1 MVDVTREKGFDGTS
15 DRGGDRGERRRTGKA
30 FCVVAAALMVL
41 ASIWYP
47 VTRASGTGTAGSY
60 QVVGNHVVDPNG
72 NRFVPYGFVVECL
85 ASVSLNCAVPGGRQP
100 ATYLREI
107 QAAAVTWH
115 ANVVRL
121 QVSQE
126 HLFDQSPYDS
136 AYLAQIDAAVNEAN
150 SLGMVAIVS
159 LQEEQFN
166 GPLMPTASAVAFWNV
181 VAAHYATN
189 PMVFFDLYNEPRLT
203 AEAVGGTDILW
214 SVWRNGGTVAG
225 VAYVGMQTLVNTVRA
240 TGAQNIVMAEGNA
253 FATSLIGVSQWS
265 LTGTN
270 IVYGVKPQVA
280 GVYVSPS
287 TWNAQFGAVSSQFA
301 VFPQA
306 FTDNLHSNTCQPNS
320 PTVVPA
326 LLTYLGSIQL
336 GLIDYSLD
344 SGNAV
349 VDGSNYMTPTSYPAS
364 TINCAPGLPADP
376 TNTVGD
382 GQDLMTW
389 FQANSHPAVR

>member
-1 MVDVTREKGFDGTS
+1 MADVTSEQRFQGTGDG
-15 DRGGDRGERRRTGKA
+15 GGTERRRFGKA
-30 FCVVAAALMVL
+30 LCAVVVALMVL

-47 VTRASGTGTAGSY
+47 ATRASGNATAGSY
-60 QVVGNHVVDPNG
+60 QVVGTHVVDPNG
-72 NRFVPYGFVVECL
+72 SRFVPYGFVVECL
-85 ASVSLNCAVPGGRQP
+85 ASVSLTCAVPGVHQP
-100 ATYLREI
+100 AKDLGTI

-115 ANVVRL
+115 SNIVRL

-225 VAYVGMQTLVNTVRA
+225 VTYVGMQTLVNTVRA

-389 FQANSHPAVR
+389 FQANSHPALR